1 MGRRT
6 SVYLSDELAVAVAAS
21 GVPLAEL
28 VRRGLGMVPAEPPV
42 TVGPVQVVAD
52 ERVPAGAAVLVSD
65 GRVAGALDVRPP
77 SRRPASRV
85 EGQCPPHPGGRVLK
99 GLCGA
104 CGTFVGSRG

>member
-52 ERVPAGAAVLVSD
+52 ERVPAGAA
-65 GRVAGALDVRPP
+65 ALDVRPP